1 MSSIKNAEQLRDYV
15 LNSLEKLEKN
25 KIDIEKMSIIAK
37 SSETVMSSI
46 KMQLAYANM
55 RQEMPII
62 PFLQDCHKVEK
73 KQLEN
78 KK

>member
-1 MSSIKNAEQLRDYV
+1 
-15 LNSLEKLEKN
+15 
-25 KIDIEKMSIIAK
+25 MSIIAK